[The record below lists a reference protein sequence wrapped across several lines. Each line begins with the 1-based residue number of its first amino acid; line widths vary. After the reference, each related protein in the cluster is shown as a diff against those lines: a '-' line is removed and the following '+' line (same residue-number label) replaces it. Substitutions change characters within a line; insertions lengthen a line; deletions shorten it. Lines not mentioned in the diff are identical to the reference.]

1 MNWTT
6 LLILLNAVL
15 AIGLQAFFPK
25 LRHFIIAAGAIIA
38 IALCTATGD
47 SLEKFFSLLPLDVLA
62 ILLALQLFGEI
73 LVESRVFENLS
84 RFLATTSRAKGW
96 LIIVSFC
103 GITYC
108 INCFMDNYQCLLL
121 MVPPI
126 LGMLKQVKVS
136 KRYMQ
141 IILGLLIVT
150 SNLGGASTPIGDFP
164 ALYMLSHGIINFKS
178 YLTNATPL
186 LLISFISC
194 VSIALLFYFF
204 SPLKS
209 TKEEEQTSV
218 LLTEGLYRNIKID
231 WSIFIPTVGIFIGMA
246 IFWIKGFNPTK
257 VSIIGFLILGIV
269 VRFGK
274 LAEEK
279 IRRTDASIFLYYLCL
294 FVVIASIQQTGLL
307 NQLAQYL
314 LTYQDNKPLMLFL
327 FVTSATAVTG
337 IVSAGPSTVALFPVV
352 QAITPLFPANMVI
365 TCFVLSIC
373 AGSSLFL
380 TSATAGPLMSRL
392 TEQYDITADNKKF
405 VFTFRDYLL
414 PGFIGASVIY
424 LVNVIYIFAKL

>member
-1 MNWTT
+1 MNWIT

-15 AIGLQAFFPK
+15 AIGLQVFLPK

-38 IALCTATGD
+38 ITLCTSSGD

-62 ILLALQLFGEI
+62 ILLALQLYGEI
-73 LVESRVFENLS
+73 LVESRIFEKLTK
-84 RFLATTSRAKGW
+84 FLAKTSKAKGW

-126 LGMLKQVKVS
+126 LGMMKQVKVS
-136 KRYMQ
+136 KRYMK

-164 ALYMLSHGIINFKS
+164 ALYMLSHGIINFNA

-186 LLISFISC
+186 LLISFICC
-194 VSIALLFYFF
+194 VSIALLFYSFK
-204 SPLKS
+204 PLKS
-209 TKEEEQTSV
+209 TREEEQTSV
-218 LLTEGLYRNIKID
+218 ILTEALYRNVQID
-231 WSIFIPTVGIFIGMA
+231 WKILIPTVGIFIGMA
-246 IFWIKGFNPTK
+246 AFWINGFNPTK
-257 VSIIGFLILGIV
+257 VSIVGFLILGIV

-274 LAEEK
+274 LAEQK
-279 IRRTDASIFLYYLCL
+279 IAETKASIFLYYLCL
-294 FVVIASIQQTGLL
+294 FVVIASIQTTGLL

-314 LTYQDNKPLMLFL
+314 LTFQDNKPLMLFL
-327 FVTSATAVTG
+327 FVTAATLVTG

-352 QAITPLFPANMVI
+352 QTIAPLFPPNMVI

-380 TSATAGPLMSRL
+380 TSATAGPLMTRL
-392 TEQYDITADNKKF
+392 TEQYEVTADNKQY
-405 VFTFRDYLL
+405 VFTARDYLI

-424 LVNVIYIFAKL
+424 LVNVISIFIKL